1 MNVIKVLSKVEEAA
15 GLSHSLPPEAF
26 YNALI
31 SDKMDVQDHYTA
43 WRQAQELARGRDPPA
58 DAPFSFCSY
67 PFLLNARAKAHLLA
81 LEARFIMEQSVAH
94 ARMEVQL
101 YGGGG
106 AARRRAEE
114 GPVLQGHDQ
123 GGGRGASAGT
133 PRQGRV
139 SGSGAGGGG
148 AGAGNSNSRTT
159 SAVRGYLWQRQR
171 SGGAI
176 GSAGSSPEVAAG
188 GSSRLASRSDAAV
201 SRASSPSSSGSSTG
215 GSGSSSGVGSSLRNL
230 FGLWRSRSGRPTASS
245 SGSGASELRERAN
258 GGDSH
263 ELAPPSRCA
272 VPGVHSDMCIVRV
285 RRSHLV
291 EDALEEVGRQT
302 RSDLLKPLRVHFIG
316 EEGIDA
322 GGVKKEFFALLME
335 RLLDPVYG
343 LMAYDPASRTYW
355 FNASSLAP
363 AASYFLLGL
372 VLGLAVYNRVL
383 LAFPAPLLLYQKL
396 RGGRELGLRDL
407 EGWQP
412 ELAKGLRHILE
423 YDGPEPLA
431 DVFGLTFSVDVERFG
446 AIETVPLKP
455 GGEQL
460 PVTED
465 NRAEYVSL
473 RAAWH
478 MERATA
484 EQYESFAAGF
494 RVLCEGPA
502 MSLFNAQELERL
514 VCGNPR
520 LDFTALREAARYEG
534 GFGRGS
540 VAVSWLW
547 DIVLHELG
555 PEEQRAF
562 LKFFTGSDRSPL
574 GGLGSL
580 RPVIQRDG
588 PDSHKLPTAHT
599 CFNTLLLP
607 EYASRTKLLR
617 LLRLAINNS
626 EGFGLQ

>member
-1 MNVIKVLSKVEEAA
+1 
-15 GLSHSLPPEAF
+15 
-26 YNALI
+26 
-31 SDKMDVQDHYTA
+31 
-43 WRQAQELARGRDPPA
+43 
-58 DAPFSFCSY
+58 
-67 PFLLNARAKAHLLA
+67 
-81 LEARFIMEQSVAH
+81 
-94 ARMEVQL
+94 
-101 YGGGG
+101 
-106 AARRRAEE
+106 
-114 GPVLQGHDQ
+114 
-123 GGGRGASAGT
+123 
-133 PRQGRV
+133 
-139 SGSGAGGGG
+139 
-148 AGAGNSNSRTT
+148 
-159 SAVRGYLWQRQR
+159 
-171 SGGAI
+171 
-176 GSAGSSPEVAAG
+176 
-188 GSSRLASRSDAAV
+188 
-201 SRASSPSSSGSSTG
+201 
-215 GSGSSSGVGSSLRNL
+215 
-230 FGLWRSRSGRPTASS
+230 
-245 SGSGASELRERAN
+245 
-258 GGDSH
+258 
-263 ELAPPSRCA
+263 
-272 VPGVHSDMCIVRV
+272 MCIVRV

-335 RLLDPVYG
+335 RLLDPGYG

-355 FNASSLAP
+355 FNASSLEP
-363 AASYFLLGL
+363 ASSYFLLGL

-383 LAFPAPLLLYQKL
+383 LAFPAPLLLYQRL

-455 GGEQL
+455 GGDQL
-460 PVTED
+460 LVTEA

-473 RAAWH
+473 LAAWH

-520 LDFTALREAARYEG
+520 LDFTALKDAARYDG
-534 GFGRGS
+534 GYSRGS
-540 VAVSWLW
+540 AAVGWLW
-547 DIVLHELG
+547 DIVLNELG
-555 PEEQRAF
+555 PEQRAF

-607 EYASRTKLLR
+607 EYSSRAKLLR